1 MDPLRGDEEDSTP
14 HNNNCDVR
22 KWRVDLLS
30 GLRSDDF
37 GKDDVV
43 VVTVG
48 TKRAVT
54 CDNIAADATTDTRSD
69 EDLLATMIDNA
80 LMLSVLNT
88 AEE

>member
-30 GLRSDDF
+30 GLRSDAF